1 MALRFWLRSGV
12 WFNALSFLIGSQESR
27 HYKSHSP
34 LILQPCL
41 ESSFTIRVLF
51 TVRVPICTH
60 RFWWWFGLW
69 RPHVQVC
76 HHRLKTL
83 TFFRKLLVERG
94 RKRERERE
102 KRKQTSFRNE
112 WFSPDY
118 HSNTSCYRACL
129 LVINPAYGRTGF
141 LRLASKKQT

>member
-1 MALRFWLRSGV
+1 MALRFWLWSGV
-12 WFNALSFLIGSQESR
+12 WFNALSFLIGSHERR

-34 LILQPCL
+34 LLLQPCL

-83 TFFRKLLVERG
+83 TFFRKLLAERG
-94 RKRERERE
+94 RKREREKKENRPVLE
-102 KRKQTSFRNE
+102 MSDFPQTTTVI
-112 WFSPDY
+112 
-118 HSNTSCYRACL
+118 HL
-129 LVINPAYGRTGF
+129 VIKLVINPAYGWTGF
-141 LRLASKKQT
+141 LKFASKKQT